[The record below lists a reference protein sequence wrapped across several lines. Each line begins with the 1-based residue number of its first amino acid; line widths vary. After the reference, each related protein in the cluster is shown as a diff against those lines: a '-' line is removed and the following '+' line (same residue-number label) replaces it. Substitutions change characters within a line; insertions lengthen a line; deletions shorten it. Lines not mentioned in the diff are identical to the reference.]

1 MADAG
6 LLRPVSVT
14 PEIDLPAPDWQR
26 PGPVLS
32 AAQNEAA
39 TALIGDVQKVGAEGG
54 FSVTLLDGVTGSGKT
69 EVYFEAIAAALARD
83 QQVLVLLPEI
93 ALTTQWLERFHRRFG
108 TAPLEWHSD
117 LTGVE
122 RRLGW
127 RAVIGGKAQVVVG
140 ARSSLFLP
148 FPELGLIVIDEE
160 HDTSFKQEGGVIY
173 NARDMA
179 VVRGRLGDIPVVLAS
194 ATPSLETVTNAETGR
209 YRRLRLPERHGGAQ
223 LPTIIAIDMR
233 QESLERQ
240 SWLSQSLQQAITR
253 TLAAGEQTMLF
264 LNRRGYAPLTLC
276 RHCGHRL
283 ECPNCT
289 AWLVEHRLR
298 GRLECH
304 HCGLSIR
311 PPENCPECGAEDSL
325 AACGPGVERL
335 AEEVALRFPKAR
347 FAIMASD
354 TLQGPAAAAR
364 LVRRMQEREIDIL
377 IGTQI
382 MAKGH
387 HFPYLTL
394 VGVIDADLGLAG
406 GDLRAS
412 ERTFQLLHQVSGR
425 AGREERPGQ
434 VLLQSYQPDHAVME
448 ALVSGDRDRFLES
461 EARERERHV
470 MPPFGRLA
478 ALIVS
483 SPDGRQAD
491 EAARVLARSR
501 PADSRVQVL
510 GPAPAPLAILRG
522 RHRRRLLVK
531 APRAVNMQ
539 AFLRAWLDRSR
550 LPNSVRVQVDVDP
563 YSFM

>member
-539 AFLRAWLDRSR
+539 AFLRAWLDRSG

>member
-1 MADAG
+1 
-6 LLRPVSVT
+6 
-14 PEIDLPAPDWQR
+14 
-26 PGPVLS
+26 
-32 AAQNEAA
+32 
-39 TALIGDVQKVGAEGG
+39 
-54 FSVTLLDGVTGSGKT
+54 
-69 EVYFEAIAAALARD
+69 
-83 QQVLVLLPEI
+83 
-93 ALTTQWLERFHRRFG
+93 
-108 TAPLEWHSD
+108 
-117 LTGVE
+117 
-122 RRLGW
+122 
-127 RAVIGGKAQVVVG
+127 
-140 ARSSLFLP
+140 
-148 FPELGLIVIDEE
+148 
-160 HDTSFKQEGGVIY
+160 
-173 NARDMA
+173 
-179 VVRGRLGDIPVVLAS
+179 
-194 ATPSLETVTNAETGR
+194 
-209 YRRLRLPERHGGAQ
+209 
-223 LPTIIAIDMR
+223 MR
-233 QESLERQ
+233 QESMERQ
-240 SWLSQSLQQAITR
+240 SWLSHSLQQAIAR

-276 RHCGHRL
+276 RRCGHRL

-311 PPENCPECGAEDSL
+311 PSENCPECGAEDSL

-364 LVRRMQEREIDIL
+364 LVRRMQEREVDIL

-425 AGREERPGQ
+425 AGREERPGH
-434 VLLQSYQPDHAVME
+434 VLLQSYQPNHTVME
-448 ALVSGDRDRFLES
+448 ALVSGDRDRFLDS

-478 ALIVS
+478 ALILS